1 MKKFVIII
9 SFLLINLL
17 PTSAMVCVDIQ
28 NNLTKGKEGKEVFM
42 LQNFLTQKGFLKAN
56 PNGYF
61 GNATL
66 LAVKK
71 YQRSVMLSSSGNVF
85 PLTRKAMKDETC
97 VEQPIT
103 KSETI
108 VPTTIATTTSHTT
121 IVATTTVE
129 VLPNSLGTFF
139 SKSTHVKLATI
150 TIHSMVSASVVSL
163 TLTSTSS
170 SIPANALSNFTLTDL
185 LTDTIIN
192 SGPAFSFKNQIVES
206 DRSKIYEVYVNI
218 GDIPLKQKGVISFNG
233 NVVIR
238 DFATGTST
246 KLTIPTF
253 SVTVSP

>member
-17 PTSAMVCVDIQ
+17 PASAMVCVDIQ
-28 NNLTKGKEGKEVFM
+28 NNLIKGKEGKEVFM
-42 LQNFLTQKGFLKAN
+42 LQNFLMQKGFLKTT

-71 YQRSVMLSSSGNVF
+71 YQRSITLSSSGNVF
-85 PLTRKAMKDETC
+85 ALTRKAMKDETC
-97 VEQPIT
+97 VEQPIV
-103 KSETI
+103 KSD
-108 VPTTIATTTSHTT
+108 T
-121 IVATTTVE
+121 IVATTTPHVTTLATTTVD

-150 TIHSMVSASVVSL
+150 TIHSMVSASMVSL

-192 SGPAFSFKNQIVES
+192 SGPAFSFKDQIVES
-206 DRSKIYEVYVNI
+206 DRSKIYEVYANI
-218 GDIPLKQKGVISFNG
+218 GDIPLKQKGIISFNG

-246 KLTIPTF
+246 KLVIPTF